1 MDFAFTVNCSQYYLI
16 TTPYSTV
23 RNLSPVSR
31 ARKLFFFNSF
41 KTLTILIVTYF
52 IRINTEGFITALKR
66 EGFSDEM
73 RGWYN
78 VITVQGCNNRDRQWI
93 HYSVAFGRMPNGS
106 IQYLLLLS

>member
-23 RNLSPVSR
+23 SNLSPVSR
-31 ARKLFFFNSF
+31 ARNLFFNSF

-52 IRINTEGFITALKR
+52 TRINTESFITVLK
-66 EGFSDEM
+66 EDFSDEM
-73 RGWYN
+73 RGWYE
-78 VITVQGCNNRDRQWI
+78 VITVQGCNNKDRQWI

>member
-31 ARKLFFFNSF
+31 ARNLFFFNSF
-41 KTLTILIVTYF
+41 KMLTILIVTYF
-52 IRINTEGFITALKR
+52 TRINTDSFITVLKR
-66 EGFSDEM
+66 EDFSDEI